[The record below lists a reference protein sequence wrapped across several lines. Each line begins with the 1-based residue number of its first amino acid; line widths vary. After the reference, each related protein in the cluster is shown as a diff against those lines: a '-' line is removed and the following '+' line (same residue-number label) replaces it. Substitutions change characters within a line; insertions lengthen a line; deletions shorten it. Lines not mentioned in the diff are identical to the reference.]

1 MHGCALMLW
10 RIFVEI
16 LCLKSIVKG
25 FSVGTAWFCY
35 SVKIP
40 FMLWSLRCLFVWLQ
54 QVLYDEMPTKFFFD
68 LLRETDE
75 EFVNRTGWYYRHDQL
90 LYVPSSSVL
99 VQPPHLP
106 EGSRPYN
113 PAASNV
119 YPAPFQ
125 GPHEPWV
132 YQRSSTWVQWTVV
145 PQHLQLWTHKI
156 GLKNSKTL

>member
-132 YQRSSTWVQWTVV
+132 YQHSSTWVQWTVV

-156 GLKNSKTL
+156 GLKSSKTL